1 MPPDYLPLTTCHLPL
16 TAYYPLPPQNILSAW
31 IRPSA
36 SDALTLA
43 LPSAFSVVVKTTQI
57 RDELWDDVQPKKM
70 SSKAC
75 ISTLLS
81 LGVIQHLPPATCLQL
96 VVDISAAVYSSWLWF
111 GSGFFLEYTDQR
123 LALVHAMCS
132 FETSRKSNSSTE
144 ATSALDQMN
153 TLIVKALHRLPV
165 EQHSTSLGTPFVG
178 RGPALQDGWSRLFK
192 RATQLVAGGGGGGGG
207 SSDSR
212 NGGDGDDGNGTGK
225 DCDDSGNND
234 DVNGRGYNDDIDDSG
249 GGGPPVQPPP
259 AWQQP
264 AAAQHRH
271 TFRQEMRFALA
282 ASQVEADTPCR
293 RLPVEQRPKT
303 TFPAGD
309 AVRSDDADG
318 VGCLKLADLSPQLDF
333 DRSVQQGTICNHEGI
348 RIAGAIYDPSTR
360 YAMAGTELNA
370 HPDSK
375 ARTRTDRLPAR
386 VMTVSVAGLEPRS
399 HAMASI
405 Q

>member
-1 MPPDYLPLTTCHLPL
+1 
-16 TAYYPLPPQNILSAW
+16 LPPQNILSAL
-31 IRPSA
+31 IRPPA

-70 SSKAC
+70 SSKTC

-123 LALVHAMCS
+123 LALVRAMCS

-225 DCDDSGNND
+225 DCDDSGTND
-234 DVNGRGYNDDIDDSG
+234 DVNGRGYK
-249 GGGPPVQPPP
+249 
-259 AWQQP
+259 P

>member
-1 MPPDYLPLTTCHLPL
+1 M
-16 TAYYPLPPQNILSAW
+16 PPQNILSAL
-31 IRPSA
+31 IRPPA

-57 RDELWDDVQPKKM
+57 RDELWDDVPKKM
-70 SSKAC
+70 SSKAR

-81 LGVIQHLPPATCLQL
+81 IGVIQHLPPATCLQL

-234 DVNGRGYNDDIDDSG
+234 DVNGRA
-249 GGGPPVQPPP
+249 PPVR
-259 AWQQP
+259 QQP
-264 AAAQHRH
+264 AAAQHRL
-271 TFRQEMRFALA
+271 TERQEMKFVLA
-282 ASQVEADTPCR
+282 ESQVEAHKPCR

-318 VGCLKLADLSPQLDF
+318 VGCLQLADLSPRLDF
-333 DRSVQQGTICNHEGI
+333 DRFVQQGTICNHEGI
-348 RIAGAIYDPSTR
+348 RIAGTIYDPDTQ
-360 YAMAGTELNA
+360 YAMPGTELNQ
-370 HPDSK
+370 HPDPK
-375 ARTRTDRLPAR
+375 ARTGTDRLPVR

-399 HAMASI
+399 QMYSPWPQSSDLMFAPRSDRNPT
-405 Q
+405 